1 MATPKDLWREARNPP
16 VEPTGLSF
24 QDKAVLV
31 TGANSGLGY
40 ASAVKYAALGA
51 SPLILAVRSQEK
63 GDAASASIKRKT
75 GHTGEI
81 IILILELSN
90 FASVN
95 TFADQL
101 DEKVPKLDVALLCAG
116 IVVPDYQTSADNH
129 EMTTQVNVLSN
140 TLLALRL
147 LPKLRAAAASS
158 ENNFFPHL
166 CFLNS
171 LASHAVNPEW
181 LPSVGQ
187 TLIQALNDRSEFD
200 LTRHYYLA
208 KLAAWYGILGVVE
221 HSAAYHDAH
230 EVVIN
235 ACCPGMCR
243 TNMQRD
249 LPWFQRISQQIA
261 LLPLSRSAEEGSRSL
276 VSATGLGP
284 ESIGKFWR
292 NDRYLPPDEVLESE
306 RGQELARETWN
317 EILAIIQPYLGK
329 KISNKSAAK
338 LTDQLAK

>member
-1 MATPKDLWREARNPP
+1 MTTPGDLWREARNPP
-16 VEPTGLSF
+16 AEPIGLSF
-24 QDKAVLV
+24 QDKAVLI

-63 GDAASASIKRKT
+63 GDEARTSIIRKT
-75 GHTGEI
+75 GYTGQI
-81 IILILELSN
+81 VVLILELSS

-101 DEKVPKLDVALLCAG
+101 DEKFAELDVALLCAG
-116 IVVPDYQTSADNH
+116 IAAPDYRTSADNY
-129 EMTTQVNVLSN
+129 ELTTQVNVLSN

-158 ENNFFPHL
+158 SDNFLPHL

-171 LASHAVNPEW
+171 LASHVVNPEW
-181 LPSVGQ
+181 LPPAGQ
-187 TLIQALNDRSEFD
+187 TLIGALNDRSKFD

-208 KLAAWYGILGVVE
+208 KMAAWFGILGIVE
-221 HSAAYHDAH
+221 RSEAYHDTRK
-230 EVVIN
+230 VVIN

-249 LPWFQRISQQIA
+249 FPWFQRISQQIM

-284 ESIGKFWR
+284 ESTGKFWR
-292 NDRYLPPDEVLESE
+292 NDEYLPPGEVLESK
-306 RGQELARETWN
+306 RGNELARETWN
-317 EILAIIQPYLGK
+317 EILSIIQPYLKPGD
-329 KISNKSAAK
+329 S
-338 LTDQLAK
+338 

>member
-16 VEPTGLSF
+16 AEPTGLSF

-40 ASAVKYAALGA
+40 ASTVKYAAL
-51 SPLILAVRSQEK
+51 EK
-63 GDAASASIKRKT
+63 GDAARASIIRKT
-75 GHTGEI
+75 GHTGQI

-101 DEKVPKLDVALLCAG
+101 DERALQ
-116 IVVPDYQTSADNH
+116 YQTSADNY
-129 EMTTQVNVLSN
+129 ELTTQVNVLSN

-158 ENNFFPHL
+158 KDNFPQHL

-171 LASHAVNPEW
+171 SASHVVNPEW
-181 LPSVGQ
+181 LPPAGQ
-187 TLIQALNDRSEFD
+187 TLIGALNDRSKFD
-200 LTRHYYLA
+200 LTNHYYLA
-208 KLAAWYGILGVVE
+208 KLAAWFGILGVVE
-221 HSAAYHDAH
+221 RSEAYHDTRK
-230 EVVIN
+230 VVIN

-249 LPWFQRISQQIA
+249 LPWFQRISQKIA
-261 LLPLSRSAEEGSRSL
+261 LLPLSRSAEGGRSL

-284 ESIGKFWR
+284 ESIGKFW
-292 NDRYLPPDEVLESE
+292 NDEFLPPGEVLESE
-306 RGQELARETWN
+306 RGQELARET
-317 EILAIIQPYLGK
+317 
-329 KISNKSAAK
+329 
-338 LTDQLAK
+338 

>member
-1 MATPKDLWREARNPP
+1 MTTLKDLWREARNPP
-16 VEPTGLSF
+16 AEPTGLSF

-51 SPLILAVRSQEK
+51 SPLILAVRSQVK
-63 GDAASASIKRKT
+63 GDEARTSIIRET
-75 GHTGEI
+75 GHTGQI
-81 IILILELSN
+81 VILILELSS
-90 FASVN
+90 FTSIT

-101 DEKVPKLDVALLCAG
+101 DEQVGKLDVALLCAG
-116 IVVPDYQTSADNH
+116 IAMPDYRTSTDNY
-129 EMTTQVNVLSN
+129 ELTTQVNVLSN

-158 ENNFFPHL
+158 GDGSLPHL

-171 LASHAVNPEW
+171 LASHVVNPEW
-181 LPSVGQ
+181 LPPAGQ
-187 TLIQALNDRSEFD
+187 TLIGALNDRPKFD

-208 KLAAWYGILGVVE
+208 KLAAWFGILGVVKRSE
-221 HSAAYHDAH
+221 AYHDTH
-230 EVVIN
+230 KVVIN

-249 LPWFQRISQQIA
+249 LPWFQRISQKIM

-276 VSATGLGP
+276 VGATGLGP

-292 NDRYLPPDEVLESE
+292 NDDYLEPGEVLESE
-306 RGQELARETWN
+306 RGKELERETWD
-317 EILAIIQPYLGK
+317 EILAIIQPHL
-329 KISNKSAAK
+329 KSEDSQA
-338 LTDQLAK
+338 